1 MKNGFVTLIGLLIVT
16 VLIGIW
22 FVNMY
27 SSSSGKKAQMET
39 YNTSIQ
45 RAEDAK
51 NMLEGRVLPEDN

>member
-16 VLIGIW
+16 LLIGIW

-27 SSSSGKKAQMET
+27 SSSDGKKAQTET

-45 RAEDAK
+45 KAEDVK
-51 NMLEGRVLPEDN
+51 NVLERKNQEY